1 MTAKVLRTGCIYCRK
16 CNQPYR
22 IYVKE
27 EQICSRK
34 LAQLVFLYFA
44 ILIASALPLAILV
57 ILDGYFK
64 FRFSQENFE
73 EMLPLANQNIW
84 VGVDRM
90 PDFSERTFSLSR
102 GVRWG
107 VMLPFGLFVFIIVTW
122 LFYFAFNEDVSTRK
136 KLVYVEVREFDA
148 DISRI
153 EAKINMKTVLESSL
167 KHKNDNSLFDK
178 LYYVNRE
185 ARAQKSREEGFVFD
199 GQGLVTGG
207 SMYSNDKLLKDNE
220 KRALTLAKQ
229 KTPPTSS

>member
-1 MTAKVLRTGCIYCRK
+1 
-16 CNQPYR
+16 
-22 IYVKE
+22 
-27 EQICSRK
+27 
-34 LAQLVFLYFA
+34 
-44 ILIASALPLAILV
+44 
-57 ILDGYFK
+57 
-64 FRFSQENFE
+64 
-73 EMLPLANQNIW
+73 
-84 VGVDRM
+84 
-90 PDFSERTFSLSR
+90 
-102 GVRWG
+102 
-107 VMLPFGLFVFIIVTW
+107 MLPFGLFVFVIVTW

-220 KRALTLAKQ
+220 KRALIMAKQ